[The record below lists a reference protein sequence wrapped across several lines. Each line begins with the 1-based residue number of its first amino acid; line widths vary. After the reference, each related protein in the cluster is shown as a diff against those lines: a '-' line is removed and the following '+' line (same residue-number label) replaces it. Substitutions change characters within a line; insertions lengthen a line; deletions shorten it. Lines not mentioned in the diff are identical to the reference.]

1 MIVINSILI
10 EVILNMYLFLQYFNL
25 GSKVFFIIFGCIYF
39 VIYCLFPVYSKQY
52 GKKLQILRGGL
63 NLLSVFLITVT
74 VQIILTL
81 YLSFLSEIDSK
92 SIILNTVIFF
102 IGEFIIF
109 WNGII
114 RVYLTSNQLGI
125 KWRIAGRSLRNDSYY
140 KYCYAY
146 KNYICH
152 IL

>member
-109 WNGII
+109 LEWYNPSLSYFKSAWNKMANC
-114 RVYLTSNQLGI
+114 R
-125 KWRIAGRSLRNDSYY
+125 RSLRNDSYY

>member
-1 MIVINSILI
+1 M
-10 EVILNMYLFLQYFNL
+10 
-25 GSKVFFIIFGCIYF
+25 
-39 VIYCLFPVYSKQY
+39 FPVYSKQY

-125 KWRIAGRSLRNDSYY
+125 KWRIAGAVCGMIPIINIGI
-140 KYCYAY
+140 
-146 KNYICH
+146 KNS
-152 IL
+152 